1 MGNNAI
7 YEESEYKD
15 VRPKLSRVELEL
27 IYEAMDK
34 AGYGE
39 AGGPKRKLLWRFYHL
54 KTGSH
59 TKGRT
64 HTKKQVKDFEDKE
77 ARIEKA
83 LADLEARDPAFK
95 QFRKGQEES

>member
-1 MGNNAI
+1 MNNSVVDEI
-7 YEESEYKD
+7 KYRD
-15 VRPKLSRVELEL
+15 VRPKLSRIELEL
-27 IYEAMDK
+27 LYEAMDQ

-64 HTKKQVKDFEDKE
+64 HTRKE
-77 ARIEKA
+77 VQEHE
-83 LADLEARDPAFK
+83 DLEARIKKTLANL
-95 QFRKGQEES
+95 EES